1 MVHLLHGE
9 PAACSGSNA
18 RCVCVECS
26 VTTTS
31 LTCVW
36 HNARV
41 GLGAGTSVLVHTACC
56 PRQLGCEGS
65 YCQWDALVSAGQS
78 FHIEKEDIARGTPD
92 V

>member
-1 MVHLLHGE
+1 
-9 PAACSGSNA
+9 
-18 RCVCVECS
+18 
-26 VTTTS
+26 
-31 LTCVW
+31 
-36 HNARV
+36 V